1 MKYPVFVCFFLL
13 LIVNTSA
20 RAQSVLAPNDGVIP
34 DLKNR
39 QATTRKPI
47 PYAPLRE
54 ADVMWKKRV
63 WRIIDLREKINLPL
77 YYPIQGDVNGL
88 RSLAN
93 VLYTAAV
100 EEVSLRVYAD
110 FPDDFSIEITASE
123 VKAKVSKR
131 DSFAMK
137 SMLDPSLDSIN
148 IDGSLYYQPFV
159 EEFQS
164 NRVKKI
170 LLKEEWFFDRQRSM
184 LDVRILGICPLYEQE
199 DKEKGDKYLFWVY
212 FPDARATLAQYDV
225 FNRVNG
231 SERRT
236 FDDIF
241 WKRQFSSYIIK
252 EENVYD
258 RAINEYK
265 KGLDALLESNR
276 IKDEIVIFEH
286 DLWEF

>member
-1 MKYPVFVCFFLL
+1 MKCSALTCFVMM
-13 LIVNTSA
+13 LIINPIMH
-20 RAQSVLAPNDGVIP
+20 AQSVLAPNDGVTNLS
-34 DLKNR
+34 DR
-39 QATTRKPI
+39 QAVTRKPI

-93 VLYTAAV
+93 VLYKAAV

-110 FPDDFSIEITASE
+110 FPDDFSVEITATE
-123 VKAKVSKR
+123 VKKKVSKT

-137 SMLDPSLDSIN
+137 SQIDPSLDSLN
-148 IDGSLYYQPFV
+148 PDGSPFYKSVV

-170 LLKEEWFFDRQRSM
+170 LLKEEWFFDRQRSV

-212 FPDARATLAQYDV
+212 FPEARTTLARYDV
-225 FNRVNG
+225 FNRANG

-258 RAINEYK
+258 RSINEYK

-276 IKDEIVIFEH
+276 IKDEITLFEH